1 LGVPPVIAIIGASLA
16 AMTALEIGIMV
27 ASIALTVGTTV
38 FGAVQQKAAAKKAKR
53 AAARAREDFLNSL
66 QERTVTRIATEA
78 PHVYAYGR
86 TRVGSAVVGVFKSG
100 ANDEYKHLVCI
111 HAAHECDAIEEIY
124 IDGKALGVLDSEG
137 FVTTGDFFV
146 SVRTENATEQYPTSP
161 FTLVH
166 TPSSAITVIATGR
179 VYLPNGLLFR
189 ANHSGGVAYTRSGN
203 TITVTGSLGSPLP
216 GGYVVIDGYRVTYQY
231 QINTSQVRVKKHLG
245 VAGDPADA
253 SLLAEVPD
261 KWKST
266 ATLTGFCYTVIRLDL
281 RQAMFQGGL
290 PGVEVLLRGK
300 KLYDVR
306 TGVAAW
312 SQNPALAA
320 YDYLTSDM
328 CGVPASDL
336 PVSHYIA
343 AANVCDEI
351 QSFGA
356 LYTCNGT
363 ITADQDQ
370 ANVLEA
376 LAQSMAGGIVAM
388 TWEIFAG
395 KYVAPVAS
403 LQQSDIVGALA
414 VTPGISDADIIN
426 GVRGQFITAENLYVA
441 TDFQPYQNAA
451 YLEADGKDKLAN
463 IDFPF
468 TDSTQRVHNLCRIVT
483 EDQRNGF
490 TVKAD
495 FSLKAWNYRIGDR
508 VTLTSA
514 FLGQTDKVYR
524 VTDKSYSPS
533 SAISLTLK
541 EDGPTIW
548 DLADTVTLDDTPNT
562 DLPNPFRI
570 SPPSFLVLDSGTDAL
585 LIQKDGTIV
594 SRIKATW
601 EAATGDVASSGLI
614 EIEWQR
620 QSDAAWRKTSTTG
633 SETST
638 YLSPV
643 EDSAWYVV
651 RARAFNPYL
660 NVKSDWIYADLH
672 QVVGKSEPPADIT
685 DLAIDGSILSW
696 TGVNDLDLAGYI
708 FRFHY
713 GSNLDWGTAAP
724 LHTGVA
730 TSSPFDLITL
740 PYGAVTIMG
749 KALDTS
755 GNESATAA
763 LIYASLGDA
772 PVANVVATTA
782 FHPTFAG
789 TLEDCSVISGELVA
803 DSLDSFYGDP
813 AASFYGAASDP
824 FYEPGSYARMVYTT
838 DPVTVASVLVGSM
851 MTLSL
856 TTQGNNLIAEHKV
869 GSGAWL
875 PWPGQ
880 ITAQP
885 EDYQFR
891 VTIGFGP
898 VQGKITAMAM
908 LIDAPDMEERISDLT
923 VSSGGTAIPYA
934 KGFTAIQVVNVTLQA
949 NGSGAVTVET
959 DKTSPLA
966 PTVKAYNAAHTAVSG
981 AKVDII
987 LQGY

>member
-1 LGVPPVIAIIGASLA
+1 MPPVIAIIGASLA

-78 PHVYAYGR
+78 PHVNVYGR
-86 TRVGSAVVGVFKSG
+86 ARVGSAVVAVFSSG
-100 ANDEYKHLVCI
+100 LNDEYKHLVCI

-124 IDGKALGVLDSEG
+124 IDGKALGALDGEG
-137 FVTTGDFFV
+137 YVTTGDFFV
-146 SVRTENATEQYPTSP
+146 SVSTENASETYVTSP
-161 FTLVH
+161 FTMSH
-166 TPSSAITVIATGR
+166 TPSSAVRVIANGR
-179 VYLPNGLLFR
+179 ITTP
-189 ANHSGGVAYTRSGN
+189 GGIPLGYPPRSAEVSFTRVGN
-203 TITVTGSLGSPLP
+203 TLTVTSSPASPVP
-216 GGYVVIDGYRVTYQY
+216 GTWLQVTSYTVTYQY

-290 PGVEVLLRGK
+290 PGIEVLLRGK

-306 TGVAAW
+306 TGLTAW
-312 SQNPALAA
+312 SQNPALVI
-320 YDYLTSDM
+320 YDYLTSPM
-328 CGVPASDL
+328 CGVPAADL

-343 AANVCDEI
+343 AANVCDEP

-363 ITADQDQ
+363 VTADQDQ
-370 ANVLEA
+370 ANVLDA

-388 TWEIFAG
+388 TWEVFAG
-395 KYVAPVAS
+395 KYVGPVAA

-441 TDFQPYQNAA
+441 TDFQPYQNAT
-451 YLEADGKDKLAN
+451 YLNEDGKDKLAN

-468 TDSTQRVHNLCRIVT
+468 TDSTQRAHNLCRIVT

-490 TVKAD
+490 TVKAE
-495 FSLKAWNYRIGDR
+495 FSLKVWNYRIGDR

-541 EDGPTIW
+541 EDAASIW

-562 DLPNPFRI
+562 DLPNPFQI
-570 SPPSFLVLDSGTDAL
+570 SPPSFLTLDSGTDAL
-585 LIQKDGTIV
+585 LIQQDGTVV
-594 SRIKATW
+594 SRILATW
-601 EAATGDVASSGLI
+601 EAATRDVASSGVM

-620 QSDAAWRKTSTTG
+620 QTDTAWRKTTTTG

-643 EDSAWYVV
+643 EDSNWYVV
-651 RARAFNPYL
+651 RARAVNPYL
-660 NVKSDWIYADLH
+660 NVKSDWVYADLH

-696 TGVNDLDLAGYI
+696 TVVNDLDLDGYI

-713 GSNLDWGTAAP
+713 GTNLDWGTAAS

-755 GNESATAA
+755 GNESLNAA
-763 LIYASLGDA
+763 VIYASLGDA

-782 FHPTFAG
+782 FDPTFAG
-789 TLEDCSVISGELVA
+789 TLEDCSVIAGELVA

-813 AASFYGAASDP
+813 AASFYGPASDP
-824 FYEPGSYARMVYTT
+824 FYEPGSYAKMVYTT
-838 DPVTVASVLVGSM
+838 DPVTVSSVLVGSK

-856 TTQGNNLIAEHKV
+856 VTQGNDLIAEYKV

-885 EDYQFR
+885 DDYQFCI
-891 VTIGFGP
+891 TIGFGP
-898 VQGKITAMAM
+898 VQGKIINMAM
-908 LIDAPDMEERISDLT
+908 VIDAPDMEERISDLT
-923 VSSGGTAIPYA
+923 INSSGTAIPYTKA
-934 KGFTAIQVVNVTLQA
+934 FTAIQVVNATLQT
-949 NGSGAVTVET
+949 NGSGAVTVEV

-966 PTVKAYNAAHTAVSG
+966 PSIKAYNAAHTAVSG
-981 AKVDII
+981 AKVDIL